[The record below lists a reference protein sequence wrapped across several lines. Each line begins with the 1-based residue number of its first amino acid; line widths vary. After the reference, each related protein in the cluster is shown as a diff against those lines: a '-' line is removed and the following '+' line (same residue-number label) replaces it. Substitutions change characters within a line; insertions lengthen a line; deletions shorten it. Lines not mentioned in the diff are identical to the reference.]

1 VSAQAHGRWLP
12 LRRAVE
18 TSGASA
24 ILPAVTPERIVR
36 FPARTIL
43 TVLGIAISVLLLLWV
58 IWIVRSVIT
67 WILIALFLSLA
78 LNPAVDWL
86 QRRGVHSRGVA
97 VALALGGT
105 LLALTGIAALF
116 IPTLVSQVNDFANNV
131 PDYLHQLTTGR
142 GRLGFLQTKY
152 HLVDKAREALHNG
165 GARKLF
171 GLSNTAVAVTKGV
184 ITAIVGFV
192 TVVFMT
198 FFMLLEGPDWVERFF
213 SLVPEHSQPRW
224 RRVAHDIYRSIGG
237 YVTGNLLIS
246 LIAGVGT
253 TIVLLIM
260 GVPFA
265 IALGLIVAILD
276 LIPLAGATLA
286 AIIVGVVAFL
296 HSIPAGIV
304 VLVFFIVYQQIENHV
319 LQPVIYGRT
328 VQLSPLAVLIAV
340 LVGAEIAGILGALG
354 AIPVAGTIQ
363 VILVDTLRVRRE
375 RSIIT
380 PSGEP
385 VVEPGNP

>member
-1 VSAQAHGRWLP
+1 
-12 LRRAVE
+12 
-18 TSGASA
+18 
-24 ILPAVTPERIVR
+24 
-36 FPARTIL
+36 
-43 TVLGIAISVLLLLWV
+43 VLLLLWV

-86 QRRGVHSRGVA
+86 QRRGVRRRGLA
-97 VALALGGT
+97 VSLALGGT
-105 LLALTGIAALF
+105 LLALAGIAALF

-165 GARKLF
+165 GAKKLF

-198 FFMLLEGPDWVERFF
+198 FFMLLEGPQWVERFF
-213 SLVPEHSQPRW
+213 SLVPEHAQPRW
-224 RRVAHDIYRSIGG
+224 RRVAHDIYRTVGG

-246 LIAGVGT
+246 VIAGIGT
-253 TIVLLIM
+253 TIVLLVM

-304 VLVFFIVYQQIENHV
+304 VITFFIVYQQIENHV

-340 LVGAEIAGILGALG
+340 LIGAEIAGILGALG
-354 AIPVAGTIQ
+354 AIPVAGAIQ
-363 VILVDTLRVRRE
+363 VILVDALETRRQRLVAVPE
-375 RSIIT
+375 ET
-380 PSGEP
+380 